1 MSAAAQPMPNTQC
14 PMSPRIA
21 GIGWA
26 TPLGRD
32 LVGVWKAIRAGEVAP
47 VTQLES
53 PFTGCSFPVRRVD
66 PATVEDAARQP
77 RLRRSSLI
85 SHFAVA
91 AALDALRDSG
101 LQPMPQRLGLVFA
114 TTNGGV
120 IYTRRFF
127 EGVAKSGAHAGS
139 PLLFPETVYNAPAS
153 HIAAALGIIGEVE
166 TLVNDATAGID
177 ALATATGLLDTG
189 ACDHCLVVA
198 AEEVDWAICEG
209 YATWKTRPV
218 FAEGACALLLG
229 RDGPGPALAEISRS
243 VPLPSPA
250 HVRTWLA
257 ALPPEPLVVS
267 SAIGD
272 SRLDAIFTGLWSDIT
287 HLAPKFT
294 LGEAFATST
303 LTQVAC
309 AALAL
314 RENPGRALVAV
325 AGLHGQAAAAQL
337 EL

>member
-1 MSAAAQPMPNTQC
+1 MT
-14 PMSPRIA
+14 IL
-21 GIGWA
+21 GLGWV

-32 LVGVWKAIRAGEVAP
+32 LANVWAAIRAGEAAP
-47 VTQLES
+47 IAQLES
-53 PFTGCSFPVRRVD
+53 PFTGHAFPVHRVD
-66 PATVEDAARQP
+66 STTVEDAARQP

-101 LQPMPQRLGLVFA
+101 LQPAPERLGLVFA

-127 EGVAKSGAHAGS
+127 EGVAKSGTHAGS

-153 HIAAALGIIGEVE
+153 HIAAALGITGEVE

-177 ALATATGLLDTG
+177 ALALAANLLATG

-198 AEEVDWAICEG
+198 AEEADWAICEG

-229 RDGPGPALAEISRS
+229 GDGLGPALAEISRS
-243 VPLPSPA
+243 APLPSPA

-267 SAIGD
+267 SGMGD
-272 SRLDAIFTGLWSDIT
+272 PRLDAIFTGLWPEST
-287 HLAPKFT
+287 HLAPKLT
-294 LGEAFATST
+294 LGEAFATSA

-325 AGLHGQAAAAQL
+325 TGLHGQAAAAQL